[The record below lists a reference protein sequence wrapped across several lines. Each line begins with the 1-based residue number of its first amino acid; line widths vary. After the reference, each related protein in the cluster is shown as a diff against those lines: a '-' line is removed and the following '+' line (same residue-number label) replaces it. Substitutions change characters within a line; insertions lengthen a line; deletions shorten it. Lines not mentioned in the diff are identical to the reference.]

1 MWFEDLRK
9 EFTDPYDKKNNF
21 YLRLEAM
28 ARYLF
33 CKDFIKDKG
42 IDEVV
47 DIGFAN
53 GYGCEIMAGA
63 AYHVYGTETRD
74 DLADDAK
81 ENLVKNNVNNVTYFP
96 KEISIEKGALPE
108 KKYDLIT
115 CIQTLA
121 YIENPEKALENIYN
135 SLNDGGYLIVAVP
148 NAKFEPIL
156 ANGKSA
162 YKNRLHSFSFNQAEK
177 LIKDKGFKILEK
189 FGQALTVKLLN
200 REFEIIDSYD
210 FSEKAIKNYLKQDR
224 DALEFF
230 SRLLAYP
237 VKGECQKSNSI
248 IFVCQK

>member
-33 CKDFIKDKG
+33 CKDFIKEKG

-63 AYHVYGTETRD
+63 AQHVYGTETRD

-81 ENLVKNNVNNVTYFP
+81 ENLIKNNVNNVSYFP
-96 KEISIEKGALPE
+96 KEISIEANALP

-115 CIQTLA
+115 FIQTIA
-121 YIENPEKALENIYN
+121 YIENPEKALENVYN
-135 SLNDGGYLIVAVP
+135 SLNDGGYLIIAVP
-148 NAKFEPIL
+148 NSKFEPIL

-162 YKNRLHSFSFNQAEK
+162 YKNRLHSFSFSQAEK
-177 LIKDKGFKILEK
+177 LIKDKGFEIVEK
-189 FGQALTVKLLN
+189 YGQALTVKLLN
-200 REFEIIDSYD
+200 REFEIIDSHD
-210 FSEKAIKNYLKQDR
+210 FSEKAIKNYLKNDK

-237 VKGECQKSNSI
+237 VKGECQKSNSM
-248 IFVCQK
+248 IFVCKK